1 MNKCIAVAIAVV
13 GIFMLAAEIP
23 AQAGEVDVLINK
35 LVEKGVLSP
44 SEAQIVM
51 DDTKLR
57 VSKDLAEQKSY
68 SVPDWTQRI
77 KWGGDVRFRTQ
88 GDWGEKGR
96 PQGANIATPG
106 TSGTASNAD
115 NILHDQEWRNRMRG
129 RFWME
134 AKVNDFTYAGV
145 RFAGGGTKANSTN
158 DTMQKYWDKAYA
170 MFDQYFIRFEAPK
183 EMVRDYGQYFSDV
196 KLWAGRFPIPFQY
209 SEMVWD
215 SDINPTGVAI
225 QYVSPDI
232 KTGVLP
238 SVNLYSNGGM
248 FWLDENAQSN
258 TDPILW
264 ALQGGARTDEFGPL
278 ASTVDLSTAIY
289 NFANMQGKSYT
300 GSQYTSPAGTNTR
313 YVTTDFSPAVAGLLG
328 KYRYEYNVFDVLVSI
343 DNRKVFD
350 FEFPHG
356 FYADYIN
363 NLSCHVDGLSNG
375 VLIGGYIGKKKIK
388 EPGDWKA
395 RAEWRYIER
404 DAIPDF
410 MPDSDFY
417 GFGRYD
423 NTTGYS
429 LDAGNNGLPMEGGT
443 NGKGINMAFEYQLFK
458 NTSLN
463 LEYYWMKPIKSW
475 DSRDPWN
482 ELQMDVV
489 TKF

>member
-1 MNKCIAVAIAVV
+1 MVKMKRALLFLIAVASTVCLLSAN
-13 GIFMLAAEIP
+13 AY
-23 AQAGEVDVLINK
+23 AGEVDVLINK

-68 SVPDWTQRI
+68 AVPDWTQRI

-88 GDWGEKGR
+88 GDWGDKR
-96 PQGANIATPG
+96 KTN
-106 TSGTASNAD
+106 SNAD
-115 NILHDQEWRNRMRG
+115 IIKNQEWANKMRG

-134 AKVNDFTYAGV
+134 GKVNDFTYAGV
-145 RFAGGGTKANSTN
+145 RFAGGAAKANSTN
-158 DTMQKYWDKAYA
+158 DTMTKFWDKASV
-170 MFDQYFIRFEAPK
+170 MFDQYFIRFEAPR
-183 EMVRDYGQYFSDV
+183 EAVRDYGKYFNDIKV
-196 KLWAGRFPIPFQY
+196 WAGRFPIPFNY

-215 SDINPTGVAI
+215 SDINPQGVAM

-238 SVNLYSNGGM
+238 SFNLYSNGGM
-248 FWLDENAQSN
+248 FWLNEDANTN
-258 TDPILW
+258 TDPMLW
-264 ALQGGARTDEFGPL
+264 VLQGGAKTDEFGPL

-289 NFANMQGKSYT
+289 NFANMQNKFYT
-300 GSQYTSPAGTNTR
+300 GGQYAGSTAASDGTNTR
-313 YVTTDFSPAVAGLLG
+313 WTRGDTKNADLWG
-328 KYRYEYNVFDVLVSI
+328 KWRYEYNVLDILISI

-350 FEFPHG
+350 YEFPHG

-363 NLSCHVDGLSNG
+363 NVSCSNNSLSNG

-417 GFGRYD
+417 GFG
-423 NTTGYS
+423 TYS
-429 LDAGNNGLPMEGGT
+429 GAGLAAPLNMGNNGLPLGGGT
-443 NGKGINMAFEYQLFK
+443 NGKGINLALEYQLFK
-458 NTSLN
+458 NTALN
-463 LEYYWMKPIKSW
+463 LEYYCMEPIRVWNTRKLY
-475 DSRDPWN
+475 N
-482 ELQMDVV
+482 ELQMDVI